1 MKSDDIGRSVHKL
14 SRQLKRRLDIKVAKY
29 GVTGVQCDMIRYIYK
44 KSKEKNVFA
53 RDIEKKF
60 DIRRASMAGIL
71 QNMEKNELIKRED
84 IDSDGRLKRIVLT
97 QKALKLR
104 KIIEKEIAKLEDK
117 AMQNIKEDEIIKFIE
132 IAEKKY
138 KNLKDT

>member
-1 MKSDDIGRSVHKL
+1 MQNDNISRSVNIL
-14 SRQLKRRLDIKVAKY
+14 SRQLKRGLDIQVAKY
-29 GVTGVQCDMIRYIYK
+29 GITGVQCGMIQYIYK

-71 QNMEKNELIKRED
+71 QNMEKNDLIKRED

-97 QKALKLR
+97 NKALKLR
-104 KIIEKEIAKLEDK
+104 KIIEQEIENLENK
-117 AMQNIKEDEIIKFIE
+117 AMKNIKKEDLKKFLE
-132 IAEKKY
+132 IAEKMSL
-138 KNLKDT
+138 NLEEK

>member
-132 IAEKKY
+132 IAEKMS
-138 KNLKDT
+138 KNLEDK

>member
-1 MKSDDIGRSVHKL
+1 
-14 SRQLKRRLDIKVAKY
+14 
-29 GVTGVQCDMIRYIYK
+29 
-44 KSKEKNVFA
+44 
-53 RDIEKKF
+53 
-60 DIRRASMAGIL
+60 MAGIL

-132 IAEKKY
+132 IAETMS
-138 KNLKDT
+138 KNLEDK

>member
-14 SRQLKRRLDIKVAKY
+14 SRQLKRRLDIKVGKY

-132 IAEKKY
+132 IAEKMS
-138 KNLKDT
+138 KNLEDK

>member
-1 MKSDDIGRSVHKL
+1 
-14 SRQLKRRLDIKVAKY
+14 
-29 GVTGVQCDMIRYIYK
+29 
-44 KSKEKNVFA
+44 
-53 RDIEKKF
+53 
-60 DIRRASMAGIL
+60 MAGIL

-132 IAEKKY
+132 IAEKMS
-138 KNLKDT
+138 KNLEDK

>member
-1 MKSDDIGRSVHKL
+1 MKSDDIGRSVHRL
-14 SRQLKRRLDIKVAKY
+14 SRQLKRGLDIKVAKY

-97 QKALKLR
+97 EKALKLR

-132 IAEKKY
+132 IAEKMS
-138 KNLKDT
+138 KNLEDK